1 MPLAYRASTSANPD
15 PTISPAFVKANYEEY
30 DKEREM
36 EPRPTRARET
46 TLVFR
51 AGVESNFEGGR
62 PSEKRTEDSRNH
74 GMNLPPLLAAHL
86 GRNGNGQPL
95 HSFVTSVHGGH
106 QPSINAGGISLLMAL
121 TSNHAPAHNG
131 LMYPLTALSNNYH
144 FYTQPIYSLPNEP
157 AYPNRGPTSLFAD
170 SNGCITPFVHWIED
184 YPLPDGLKMP
194 SHVESYDKKGDP
206 DNYLHLFEGAIHMH
220 KWAMPMAC
228 HMFTYTLKDSARIWW
243 NDQKA
248 GSILNYEDLKAKFR
262 SQFVVSF

>member
-51 AGVESNFEGGR
+51 AGSPR
-62 PSEKRTEDSRNH
+62 
-74 GMNLPPLLAAHL
+74 
-86 GRNGNGQPL
+86 
-95 HSFVTSVHGGH
+95 
-106 QPSINAGGISLLMAL
+106 AL